1 MGVIINPRGTSGS
14 GKTEFVRRILSDYG
28 GAKGGH
34 VEPVH
39 REGRER
45 PMAYRLRHPL
55 GGRPLTVLF
64 HYAAPGEKPHPLR
77 YPGWRFR
84 LPCPKPAHSEQTIS
98 RGPIRQNCWAGRCAE
113 HLSERCRT

>member
-84 LPCPKPAHSEQTIS
+84 LPCPKPAIS
-98 RGPIRQNCWAGRCAE
+98 VHLVLSTRSRRITWAWNCPE
-113 HLSERCRT
+113 LLLD

>member
-14 GKTEFVRRILSDYG
+14 AKTEFVRRILSDYG

-64 HYAAPGEKPHPLR
+64 HYAAPGEEPHPLR
-77 YPGWRFR
+77 YPEITERLTELVVIVSLTGCGLKLDRPVGWR
-84 LPCPKPAHSEQTIS
+84 S
-98 RGPIRQNCWAGRCAE
+98 
-113 HLSERCRT
+113 